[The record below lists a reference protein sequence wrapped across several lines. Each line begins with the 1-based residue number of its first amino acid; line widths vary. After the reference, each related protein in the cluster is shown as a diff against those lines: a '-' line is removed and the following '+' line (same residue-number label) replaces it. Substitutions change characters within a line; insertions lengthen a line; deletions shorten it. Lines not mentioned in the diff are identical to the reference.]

1 MPTQTTAQTKAK
13 TKTKA
18 QLETERRDREARAE
32 HNKGK
37 RRELKALIRETTQGE
52 WLAVCRGLSLTR
64 EQVQGDEDLL
74 LLAMA
79 WVRDKR
85 KHGSASWDVLLE
97 LTDRGVLEFHGFQL
111 APIDDDDDDAEP
123 EPDNEG

>member
-1 MPTQTTAQTKAK
+1 MTTDTTKPAR
-13 TKTKA
+13 KTKA
-18 QLETERRDREARAE
+18 QLATERREREARAE

-37 RRELKALIRETTQGE
+37 RRELRALIRSTTQGE
-52 WLAVCRGLSLTR
+52 WIAVCRGLSMTR
-64 EQVQGDEDLL
+64 ETITNDEDLL

-97 LTDRGVLEFHGFQL
+97 LTDRGVLEFHGFEL
-111 APIDDDDDDAEP
+111 GPVDDDDPAGDDN
-123 EPDNEG
+123 DG